1 MNELN
6 YLKIGERLKRLWNY
20 FDLTQEQ
27 VAEILG
33 LGRDAIIK
41 IEKGERTISSE
52 ELIKF
57 SKLYFIGMEELL

>member
-6 YLKIGERLKRLWNY
+6 YFKIGERLKKLRKY

-41 IEKGERTISSE
+41 IEKGERKISSQ
-52 ELIKF
+52 ELKNFAMFYI
-57 SKLYFIGMEELL
+57 LGAM